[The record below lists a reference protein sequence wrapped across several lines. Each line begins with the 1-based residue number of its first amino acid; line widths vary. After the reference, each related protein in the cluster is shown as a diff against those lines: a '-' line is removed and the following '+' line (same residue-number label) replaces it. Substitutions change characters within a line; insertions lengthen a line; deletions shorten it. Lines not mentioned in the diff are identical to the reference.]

1 MIRLRKKALLK
12 TAVVTGASA
21 GIGREIVRQL
31 VRDRGM
37 TVLATARRL
46 DRLQMLAEELPAGQ
60 VLVEPGDL
68 ADQVFRDRLWQ
79 RAEASF
85 PEGVDLLVNNAGMG
99 HYAEFSEA
107 SQENVSRIIE
117 VNVLALMDLTQKAI
131 HHMRERR
138 TGQIMQISS
147 VLGFVGLPY
156 SAAYVASKHA
166 VNGLVKSLR
175 YELRGS
181 GVRVWAACPNRT
193 ESEFHSAAL
202 GQNDLDHARRSP
214 HASPTDRV
222 VRSLLRGLDRRSTFV
237 FPDLPAHTI
246 VRLSQWLPAPYE
258 WFMERWSPGHFRKEM
273 EAGRIKTD

>member
-1 MIRLRKKALLK
+1 MIRLRKRALLK

-37 TVLATARRL
+37 TVLATARRI
-46 DRLQMLAEELPAGQ
+46 DRLQKLAEELPAGQ
-60 VLVEPGDL
+60 VLIESGDL
-68 ADQVFRDRLWQ
+68 ADRDFRDRLWQ
-79 RAEASF
+79 RATNSF

-107 SQENVSRIIE
+107 SQEYFSRIFE
-117 VNVLALMDLTQKAI
+117 VNVLALMDLTRKAV

-138 TGQIMQISS
+138 TGQVMQISS

-175 YELRGS
+175 YELRGT

-202 GQNDLDHARRSP
+202 GHNDLDHARRSP
-214 HASPTDRV
+214 HAAPTDRV

-237 FPDLPAHTI
+237 FPDLPARTI
-246 VRLSQWLPAPYE
+246 VRLSQWLPTPYE

-273 EAGRIKTD
+273 ETGRMKTD